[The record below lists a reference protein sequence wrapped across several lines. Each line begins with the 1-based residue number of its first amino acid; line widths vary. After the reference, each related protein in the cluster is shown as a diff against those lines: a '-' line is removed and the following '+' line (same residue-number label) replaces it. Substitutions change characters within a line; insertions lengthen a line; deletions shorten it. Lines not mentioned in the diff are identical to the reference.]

1 MQDELITIRGERF
14 VIPVKIEQKR
24 RVQGVVH
31 GASSSGQTVFVEP
44 LETIEQNNELVRLL
58 DEEQA
63 EIHRILLEM
72 TRRIGEQAEG
82 ILASTEVLSELE
94 LQFAKARFAE
104 DYNCVAVQLS
114 GSAASQ
120 ARTKWGQPPS
130 AVQSERS
137 ARLLLHNARHPLL
150 ERNLKLKRRRRSSN
164 HSRTRRQPPPAGNH
178 RPQHRR
184 KNGNAQNRGT
194 AGLDGAVRNSGS
206 RRPRRDAGVRR
217 RSSRYRRLSI
227 DRAESLHI
235 FRARHQHRFHFAHGD
250 CAVAGAAR

>member
-72 TRRIGEQAEG
+72 TRRIGESSEL
-82 ILASTEVLSELE
+82 ILTRSEVLAELE

-104 DYNCVAVQLS
+104 DYNCVPVEF
-114 GSAASQ
+114 GS
-120 ARTKWGQPPS
+120 
-130 AVQSERS
+130 
-137 ARLLLHNARHPLL
+137 
-150 ERNLKLKRRRRSSN
+150 
-164 HSRTRRQPPPAGNH
+164 
-178 RPQHRR
+178 
-184 KNGNAQNRGT
+184 
-194 AGLDGAVRNSGS
+194 
-206 RRPRRDAGVRR
+206 
-217 RSSRYRRLSI
+217 
-227 DRAESLHI
+227 
-235 FRARHQHRFHFAHGD
+235 
-250 CAVAGAAR
+250 GAARDVVRTGSASMPGIRCWSGI